1 MPGRANSRSTDAARN
16 TTRNLSLIGVG
27 GAGPG
32 ASLDEQSMQDALAKG
47 LARKLPKRVLFGEE
61 PPLNA

>member
-1 MPGRANSRSTDAARN
+1 
-16 TTRNLSLIGVG
+16 LIGVG

-47 LARKLPKRVLFGEE
+47 LARKLPKRGLFGEE